1 MGAVRRPMLPL
12 AVVLAAS
19 VLTVACGDDDDTTAT
34 TTDTAATAGTGT
46 VGNVLPPVIVDLASA
61 DGTTVTVAV
70 GGVVD
75 LTGGGDDVAAWS
87 AEIADPAVVSFTPGR
102 DDGSATFNPGL
113 TGLAE
118 GSSEVTLTNG
128 AGGDTVTL
136 TVDVTAG

>member
-1 MGAVRRPMLPL
+1 M
-12 AVVLAAS
+12 
-19 VLTVACGDDDDTTAT
+19 LTVACGDDDDTTAT
-34 TTDTAATAGTGT
+34 TTGAAAPRGTGT

-75 LTGGGDDVAAWS
+75 LTGGGDDVADWS
-87 AEIADPAVVSFTPGR
+87 AEIADPSVVSFTPGR

-118 GSSEVTLTNG
+118 GSSGVTLTNS
-128 AGGDTVTL
+128 ATGDTVAL

>member
-1 MGAVRRPMLPL
+1 M
-12 AVVLAAS
+12 
-19 VLTVACGDDDDTTAT
+19 TTETYAL
-34 TTDTAATAGTGT
+34 DVQHQLSQIDPDALRIAGVSFEVHTYD
-46 VGNVLPPVIVDLASA
+46 VLPPVIVDLASA

-87 AEIADPAVVSFTPGR
+87 AEVADPAVVSFTPGR